1 MAWKGHM
8 LMKKKNSSG
17 KPIRVGV
24 FGIGRGGAFTGPGA
38 KAAGF
43 ELVALCDKNAAGLK
57 HASKLHSVKGYTDF
71 DKFLE
76 HDMDAVV
83 MANYFHQHAPYA
95 VKALKAGKHVLSETA
110 ACHTLGEGVEL
121 VRTVEQA
128 GRTYMFSENYAFT
141 AARQEMRRVFMTGEF
156 GTFMY
161 GEGEYVHPMDAD
173 TGNSLSI
180 GCNHW
185 RNWIPATYYC
195 THALSPIMYI
205 TETMPVKVNGFVIR
219 TAMDAPEAQR
229 RPRKQDAASM
239 IALRMDNGA
248 VVKLL
253 QISLRGHS
261 GPTRIHAARGFLSD
275 AGGNVTLIREQFHEP
290 IVHPKSM
297 TYAPEF
303 PAMADLASSSGHGG
317 GDFYMMYNF
326 ARAIRTGKQPFMN
339 VYRGVAMSM
348 VGILAWRSALNDS
361 NTEIVPDFSKELV
374 RKRYENDDWSP
385 DPARRKPGQPWCSI
399 EGDKK
404 ISPFALKYARNI
416 WKKAGYKGT

>member
-1 MAWKGHM
+1 
-8 LMKKKNSSG
+8 
-17 KPIRVGV
+17 
-24 FGIGRGGAFTGPGA
+24 
-38 KAAGF
+38 
-43 ELVALCDKNAAGLK
+43 
-57 HASKLHSVKGYTDF
+57 
-71 DKFLE
+71 
-76 HDMDAVV
+76 
-83 MANYFHQHAPYA
+83 
-95 VKALKAGKHVLSETA
+95 
-110 ACHTLGEGVEL
+110 
-121 VRTVEQA
+121 
-128 GRTYMFSENYAFT
+128 
-141 AARQEMRRVFMTGEF
+141 
-156 GTFMY
+156 
-161 GEGEYVHPMDAD
+161 
-173 TGNSLSI
+173 
-180 GCNHW
+180 
-185 RNWIPATYYC
+185 
-195 THALSPIMYI
+195 MYI

-253 QISLRGHS
+253 QVGLRGHS
-261 GPTRIHAARGFLSD
+261 GPTRIHAARGFLGD

-290 IVHPKSM
+290 VVHPKSM